1 MSKHWRVETDSLGI
15 IWLHFDHQDS
25 PVNILSHEALE
36 EFDTILGEVESDRPT
51 GLIILSDKKSGFIAG
66 ADVKSFRDNTERAA
80 IEQHIK
86 EVHRIFQRLDD
97 LNVPTLAL
105 IHGFCLG
112 GGLELALACDYR
124 IARDDE
130 STRLAFPEVKLG
142 LFPGYGGSVRSI
154 ERIGALPALNF
165 MLAGRSIN
173 GRTAKRMGLVNST
186 APERQL
192 MAAAADLISKKPRN
206 RKPPFYHQLLN
217 LKPGRLLLS
226 KILEKEVRKRVVRE
240 HYPAPFALID
250 HWKEH
255 ADNPRAMY
263 ASEATNLANLLSGDT
278 SQNLIRV
285 FFLQERLKSLGGGS
299 NFRPSRLHVVGGGT
313 MGGDI
318 AAWCALKGMRVSIQD
333 REAKYLSK
341 AMGRAHALFK
351 KKLKKTRLVQAA
363 MDRLMPDPK
372 GYGASHADVV
382 IEAIFED
389 AAAKQELFQEL
400 ESKVRPDTLL
410 ATNTSSIPL
419 ETISE
424 SLKNPERLIGL
435 HFFNPVAK
443 MQLIEV
449 VHGAGTNPELIKQ
462 GAAFA
467 RRVDRLPLPVTSSP
481 GFLVNRILMPYL
493 LEAMEM
499 LSEGIPA
506 PAIDRAATNFGM
518 PMGPVELADRVG
530 LDICLAVANKLS
542 PFFNLKVPERL
553 ETMVEQKNLGS
564 KTGSGFYNYKN
575 GKAVYAGGEESNNI
589 PTDLAD
595 RLTFRLLNES
605 VACVREQI
613 VEDADLLDAG
623 VIFGTGFAPFHGGP
637 MNYIYNRGMQQQ
649 QQRLQQLEQ
658 LHGERFHPD
667 SGWDELLQG
676 NNI

>member
-1 MSKHWRVETDSLGI
+1 MSKHWRLETDATGI
-15 IWLHFDHQDS
+15 AWLHFDHLDS

-36 EFDTILGEVESDRPT
+36 EFDAILEQIDNDRPA

-66 ADVKSFRDNTERAA
+66 ADVKSFQANTDKPA

-86 EVHRIFQRLDD
+86 GVHRIFQRLED
-97 LNVPTLAL
+97 LSVPTLAL

-112 GGLELALACDYR
+112 GGLVLVLACDYR

-154 ERIGALPALNF
+154 ERAGPLPALNF
-165 MLAGRSIN
+165 MLTGRSIN
-173 GRTAKRMGLVNST
+173 GRAAKAMGLVNST

-192 MAAAADLISKKPRN
+192 MAAAADMITRMPHKRRPA
-206 RKPPFYHQLLN
+206 FYHVLLN
-217 LKPGRLLLS
+217 LKPARGLIS
-226 KILEKEVRKRVVRE
+226 KYLEKEVRKRAIPE

-250 HWKEH
+250 HWKKH
-255 ADNPRAMY
+255 ADDPRAMY

-285 FFLQERLKSLGGGS
+285 FFLQERLKSLGSGS
-299 NFRPSRLHVVGGGT
+299 GFKPSRLHVVGGGI

-318 AAWCALKGMRVSIQD
+318 AAWCALKGMQVSIQD

-351 KKLKKTRLVQAA
+351 KKLKKPRLVQAA

-372 GYGASHADVV
+372 GYGAAHADVV

-389 AAAKQELFQEL
+389 AAAKQALFQEL
-400 ESKVRPDTLL
+400 EAKVRPDTLL

-424 SLKNPERLIGL
+424 SLKNPQRLIGL

-449 VHGAGTNPELIKQ
+449 VHGKDTAPELIKQ

-467 RRVDRLPLPVTSSP
+467 RRVDRLPLPVKSSP

-493 LEAMEM
+493 LEAMEL

-506 PAIDRAATNFGM
+506 PAIDQAATDFGM

-530 LDICLAVANKLS
+530 LDICLAVAEKLS
-542 PFFNLKVPERL
+542 PFFNLKVPEKL
-553 ETMVEQKNLGS
+553 ETMVKQKKLGAKS
-564 KTGSGFYNYKN
+564 GTGFYSYKN
-575 GKAVYAGGEESNNI
+575 GKAVHEGSEETLNT
-589 PTDLAD
+589 PRDLAD
-595 RLTFRLLNES
+595 RLIFRLLNES

-623 VIFGTGFAPFHGGP
+623 VIFGTGFAPFRGGP
-637 MNYIYNRGMQQQ
+637 MNYIYSKGVEKEL
-649 QQRLQQLEQ
+649 QRLQQLEQ
-658 LHGERFHPD
+658 LHGEQFSPD
-667 SGWDELLQG
+667 SGWAELKV
-676 NNI
+676 